1 MAHDFLTESSEEV
14 VGGAAR
20 YVRFASARRWVEDQE
35 VVIHLLITL
44 HYTSLVTASVTVVR
58 CRKYCHNL
66 LLMTPIIAL
75 KIQE

>member
-1 MAHDFLTESSEEV
+1 MLSVYSQKV
-14 VGGAAR
+14 VGRAPSDVRLAAPR
-20 YVRFASARRWVEDQE
+20 SRVKDQE